1 MIQWPGT
8 QHRRF
13 QVMRRLFW
21 LSDCQFELIKPHLPY
36 RAAGKRREDDRRII
50 SGIIHVLQSGCR
62 WRDCPPEYGPSTT
75 IYNRY
80 NRWSQKGHWQYLFAE
95 LTVTLSEAP
104 EQISID
110 ASHMKAHRCAGGGKG
125 GPLLRPLAAR
135 KEAETPRFT
144 P

>member
-1 MIQWPGT
+1 MG
-8 QHRRF
+8 
-13 QVMRRLFW
+13 RLFW
-21 LSDCQFELIKPHLPY
+21 LSDRQFELIKPHLPY

-75 IYNRY
+75 VYNRY
-80 NRWSQKGHWQYLFAE
+80 NRWAQKGHWQYLFAE
-95 LTVTLSEAP
+95 LTAALSGTP

-110 ASHMKAHRCAGGGKG
+110 ASHVKVHRCAGGGKG
-125 GPLLRPLAAR
+125 GLLLRPSAAR
-135 KEAETPRFT
+135 KDAATPRFT

>member
-1 MIQWPGT
+1 MG
-8 QHRRF
+8 
-13 QVMRRLFW
+13 RLFW
-21 LSDCQFELIKPHLPY
+21 LSDRQFELIKPHLPY

-75 IYNRY
+75 VYNRY
-80 NRWSQKGHWQYLFAE
+80 NRWAQKGHWQYLFAE
-95 LTVTLSEAP
+95 LTAILSGTP

-110 ASHMKAHRCAGGGKG
+110 ATHVKVHRCAGGGKG
-125 GPLLRPLAAR
+125 GLLFRPLAAR
-135 KEAETPRFT
+135 KEAATPRFT